1 MGEDIEMDMTI
12 TLGDLFGSI
21 SAVVVALVAFDFQR
35 RRRNNQ
41 LVRNLADDLSARRA
55 LRHIEPPRL
64 SPHTEEAMRC
74 RVSVQAAQDRIS
86 QIRDEVHPN
95 ESLRDYLQSMVFL
108 CVKYKE
114 AVEVR
119 PDRWQFELMELRT
132 GIEENLRHIERVLRL
147 KHGSLPTPGGWE
159 LS

>member
-1 MGEDIEMDMTI
+1 
-12 TLGDLFGSI
+12 
-21 SAVVVALVAFDFQR
+21 
-35 RRRNNQ
+35 
-41 LVRNLADDLSARRA
+41 
-55 LRHIEPPRL
+55 
-64 SPHTEEAMRC
+64 MRC

-95 ESLRDYLQSMVFL
+95 ESLRDYLQRMVYL

-132 GIEENLRHIERVLRL
+132 GIEESLRHIERVLRL